1 MVTFTLISIAVVGI
15 IYIAS
20 QGVLDAWQEL
30 DKPRDDY
37 PKRDPWRNN
46 VGKGE

>member
-1 MVTFTLISIAVVGI
+1 MVIWLALAVLTVFVVVV
-15 IYIAS
+15 AS
-20 QGVLDAWQEL
+20 QGALDALQEL
-30 DKPRDDY
+30 DRPRDDY